1 MQVLKDEIRNNILE
15 AAKRLFY
22 EKGYN
27 NASLRDIANKS
38 GITVG
43 NVYRYFANKESV
55 LEGVVYPVYSK
66 IMDYIELS
74 ESYIKAGE
82 SKTFED
88 FRNEINDYIL
98 RITKEYRLEMLILF
112 KGTQGTKFEKTRSEL
127 VSLIENRIYEGLFK
141 RVKMDLNEAAYLSK
155 VVARSFLDSLIMVIE
170 ETENSEKLKKM
181 IYRLNDFYFNHL
193 SIRFETEI

>member
-1 MQVLKDEIRNNILE
+1 VQVLKDEIRNNILE

-170 ETENSEKLKKM
+170 ETEDSEKLKKM

>member
-1 MQVLKDEIRNNILE
+1 VQVLKDEIRNNILE

-43 NVYRYFANKESV
+43 NVYRYFANKECV

-170 ETENSEKLKKM
+170 ETEDSEKLKKM

>member
-43 NVYRYFANKESV
+43 NVYRYFANKECV

-170 ETENSEKLKKM
+170 ETEDSEKLKKM

>member
-1 MQVLKDEIRNNILE
+1 VQVLKDEIRNNILE

-43 NVYRYFANKESV
+43 NVYRYFANKECV

-127 VSLIENRIYEGLFK
+127 VSLIENRIYEGLSK

-170 ETENSEKLKKM
+170 ETEDSEKLKKM

>member
-1 MQVLKDEIRNNILE
+1 VQVLKDEIRNNILE

-88 FRNEINDYIL
+88 FMNEINDYIL

>member
-1 MQVLKDEIRNNILE
+1 VQVLKDEIRNNILE

-43 NVYRYFANKESV
+43 NVYRYFANKECV

-112 KGTQGTKFEKTRSEL
+112 KGAQGTKFEKTRSEL

-170 ETENSEKLKKM
+170 ETEDSEKLKKM

>member
-1 MQVLKDEIRNNILE
+1 VQVLKDEIRNNILE
-15 AAKRLFY
+15 AAKRIFY

>member
-170 ETENSEKLKKM
+170 ETEDSEKLKKM